1 MNVDIQ
7 EFIDTEIGAELRTT
21 KTQMLLLLNSKST
34 MYSGTVTTAE
44 KEKRRK
50 KNKVAHKARKANR

>member
-1 MNVDIQ
+1 MNFDIQ
-7 EFIDTEIGAELRTT
+7 EFFETDINAELRST
-21 KTQMLLLLNSKST
+21 KTQMLLVLNGKST

-50 KNKVAHKARKANR
+50 KNKAARKARKANR

>member
-7 EFIDTEIGAELRTT
+7 EFLKAEIGAELRST
-21 KTQMLLLLNSKST
+21 KTQMLLALNGKAT
-34 MYSGTVTTAE
+34 MYRGTVTTAE

-50 KNKVAHKARKANR
+50 KNKAARKARKANR

>member
-7 EFIDTEIGAELRTT
+7 EFLETDINAELRST
-21 KTQMLLLLNSKST
+21 KTQMLLVLNGKST
-34 MYSGTVTTAE
+34 MYSGTVTTAQ

-50 KNKVAHKARKANR
+50 KNKAARKARKANR

>member
-7 EFIDTEIGAELRTT
+7 EFLETEIGAELLST
-21 KTQMLLLLNSKST
+21 KTQMLLLLNGKST
-34 MYSGTVTTAE
+34 MYRGTVTTAE

-50 KNKVAHKARKANR
+50 KNKAARKARKVNR

>member
-21 KTQMLLLLNSKST
+21 KTQMLLLLNAKST
-34 MYSGTVTTAE
+34 MYLGTVTTAE
-44 KEKRRK
+44 KTKRRK
-50 KNKVAHKARKANR
+50 KNKAARKARKANR

>member
-7 EFIDTEIGAELRTT
+7 EFLDIEIGAELRST
-21 KTQMLLLLNSKST
+21 KTQMLLLLNGKST
-34 MYSGTVTTAE
+34 MYRGTVTTAE

-50 KNKVAHKARKANR
+50 KNKAARKARKANR

>member
-7 EFIDTEIGAELRTT
+7 EFLEIEIGAELRST
-21 KTQMLLLLNSKST
+21 KTQMLPALNGKAT
-34 MYSGTVTTAE
+34 MYRGTVTTAE

-50 KNKVAHKARKANR
+50 KNKAARKGAKG

>member
-7 EFIDTEIGAELRTT
+7 KFLKAEIGAELRST
-21 KTQMLLLLNSKST
+21 KTQMLLLLNGKST
-34 MYSGTVTTAE
+34 MYRGTVTTAE

-50 KNKVAHKARKANR
+50 KNKAARKARKANR